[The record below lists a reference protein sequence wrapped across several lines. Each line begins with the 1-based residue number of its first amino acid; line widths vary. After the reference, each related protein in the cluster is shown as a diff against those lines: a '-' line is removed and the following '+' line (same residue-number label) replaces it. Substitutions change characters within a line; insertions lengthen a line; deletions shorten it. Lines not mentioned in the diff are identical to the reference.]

1 MSGRGFLPGAFGAI
15 VLALASGCAASAPPD
30 PRDAA
35 KAYAAAVQSG
45 DADAL
50 FEMLSEDDQRN
61 LSRDGVR
68 MLAARDQKELRDYAA
83 AVGQDG
89 ARASAV
95 ATLRFKDG
103 EQASLVLEDGHF
115 RVTSAGTMP
124 GGARSPEEA
133 LDQLRRALARRSYPA
148 LLRVLSPATRAA
160 VERDLRG
167 LLAVLEKAGSLPI
180 AQSGD
185 TATVQVPGGHRVKL
199 RREGTLWS
207 VEDFD

>member
-1 MSGRGFLPGAFGAI
+1 MSRRCAN
-15 VLALASGCAASAPPD
+15 VLAVTALLASTGCAASAPPD

-35 KAYAAAVQSG
+35 KAYAAAVESG
-45 DADAL
+45 DADGL
-50 FEMLSEDDQRN
+50 FELLSADDQRT
-61 LSRDGVR
+61 LTREDVR
-68 MLAARDQKELRDYAA
+68 ALVARDQRELRDFAA
-83 AVGQDG
+83 AVSQER
-89 ARASAV
+89 ARSAAV
-95 ATLRFKDG
+95 ATIHFKDG
-103 EQASLVLEDGHF
+103 EQASLVLEDGRF

-133 LDQLRRALARRSYPA
+133 LDQLRRALSRRSYPA

-167 LLAVLEKAGSLPI
+167 LLAVLEKAGSLPVV
-180 AQSGD
+180 QSGD